1 MKIFDIAL
9 KDLTHSFR
17 SAFALMF
24 MFVIPLLVTG
34 MFYLMFGNVTS
45 SGNSEF
51 QLPKTKVVVAN
62 LDQGSP
68 ALAESM
74 AALGQAGTA
83 PSSMGEMIG
92 QALQSD
98 AFAQVIEVK
107 SVADAASARQ
117 VVDNREAGVAVIFP
131 PDFSAAYVNGNEAKA
146 EIEIYQDPASSL
158 GAGVVKA
165 ILGQF
170 SDTLS
175 GMKIA
180 MMVTLTQPGAR
191 TDMAAVGTVVQ
202 QYMAWSTVQAQNP
215 GATITIRTPPA
226 AAEKPASPIT
236 QIVGP
241 IMSGMLIFF
250 AFFTGASSTQTILT
264 EDEEG
269 TLPRLMTTPTTQT
282 TILGG
287 KFLAVALTV
296 LVQVTLLLI
305 AANLVFGIQ
314 LGALPSVALT
324 AIGIICCA
332 TTFGI
337 FLTSW
342 VKSTRQGGAVYG
354 GLMTVTGMVGMMGI
368 FTGGGAG
375 ETVSLVMPQGWAVRG
390 LLMSMNQASLGDV
403 ALNLLALLAW
413 SLVFFIIGVLRFQ
426 KRFA

>member
-9 KDLTHSFR
+9 KDLTRSFR

-45 SGNSEF
+45 TGNSEF
-51 QLPKTKVVVAN
+51 QVPKTKVVVAN

-74 AALGQAGTA
+74 TALGQAGNA
-83 PSSMGEMIG
+83 PSSMGEMIS
-92 QALQSD
+92 QALQGDS
-98 AFAQVIEVK
+98 FTKLIEVK
-107 SVADAASARQ
+107 RVADAASARQ
-117 VVDNREAGVAVIFP
+117 AVDKREAGVAVIFP
-131 PDFSAAYVNGNEAKA
+131 ANFSEAYAAAGESKA

-158 GAGVVKA
+158 GAGVVKS

-180 MMVTLTQPGAR
+180 MMVTLTQPGAK
-191 TDMAAVGTVVQ
+191 TDMAAVGAVVQ
-202 QYMAWSTVQAQNP
+202 QYMTWSQNP
-215 GATITIRTPPA
+215 GATIAVRTPPA

-236 QIVGP
+236 QIIGP
-241 IMSGMLIFF
+241 IMSGMFIFF

-269 TLPRLMTTPTTQT
+269 TLPRLMTTPTAQS

-314 LGALPSVALT
+314 LGALPSVALA

-342 VKSTRQGGAVYG
+342 VKSTRQSGAVYG
-354 GLMTVTGMVGMMGI
+354 GLMTVTGMVGMMGV
-368 FTGGGAG
+368 FTNGGAG
-375 ETVSLVMPQGWAVRG
+375 ETASLIMPQGWAVRG
-390 LLMSMNQASLGDV
+390 LLMTMNQAALGDV
-403 ALNLLALLAW
+403 ALNTLVLLAW
-413 SLVFFIIGVLRFQ
+413 SLVFFVIGVLRFQ

>member
-1 MKIFDIAL
+1 MKLFDIAL
-9 KDLTHSFR
+9 KDLTRSFR

-34 MFYLMFGNVTS
+34 MFYLMFGNVS

-51 QLPKTKVVVAN
+51 QLPKTKVVLAN

-68 ALAESM
+68 ALTDSM
-74 AALGQAGTA
+74 AALGQNGSIT
-83 PSSMGEMIG
+83 MGEMIS
-92 QALQSD
+92 QALQSN

-107 SVADAASARQ
+107 PMADAASARQ
-117 VVDNREAGVAVIFP
+117 AVDKREAGVAVIFP
-131 PDFSAAYVNGNEAKA
+131 ANFSAAYAAGNDTKA
-146 EIEIYQDPASSL
+146 EIEIYQDPAASL
-158 GAGVVKA
+158 GAGVVKS

-170 SDTLS
+170 SDSLA

-180 MMVTLTQPGAR
+180 MMVTFAQPGAK
-191 TDMAAVGTVVQ
+191 TDMTAIGAVVQ
-202 QYMAWSTVQAQNP
+202 QYMAWTQNP
-215 GATITIRTPPA
+215 GATITVRTPPSA
-226 AAEKPASPIT
+226 PAKPASPLT

-241 IMSGMLIFF
+241 IMGGMLIFF

-269 TLPRLMTTPTTQT
+269 TLPRLMTTPTSQT

-287 KFLAVALTV
+287 KFLAVGLTV

-305 AANLVFGIQ
+305 AASLVFGIQ
-314 LGALPSVALT
+314 WGALPNVALT
-324 AIGIICCA
+324 AVGIICCA

-342 VKSTRQGGAVYG
+342 VKSTRQAGAVYG
-354 GLMTVTGMVGMMGI
+354 GLMTVTGMVGMMGV

-375 ETVSLVMPQGWAVRG
+375 ETASLVMPQGWAVRG
-390 LLMSMNQASLGDV
+390 LMMSMNQAVLSDV
-403 ALNLLALLAW
+403 AFNMLVLLAW
-413 SLVFFIIGVLRFQ
+413 SLVFFVIGVLRFQ

>member
-1 MKIFDIAL
+1 MKILDIAL
-9 KDLTHSFR
+9 KDLTRSFR

-51 QLPKTKVVVAN
+51 QLPKTKVVLAN
-62 LDQGSP
+62 LDQGSST
-68 ALAESM
+68 LADSM
-74 AALGQAGTA
+74 TALGQNGNTT
-83 PSSMGEMIG
+83 MGEMIS

-98 AFAQVIEVK
+98 SFARLIEVK
-107 SVADAASARQ
+107 RVSDAASARQ
-117 VVDNREAGVAVIFP
+117 AVDNREAGVAVIFP
-131 PDFSAAYVNGNEAKA
+131 DNFSAAYVANDETKA
-146 EIEIYQDPASSL
+146 GIEVYQDPASNL
-158 GAGVVKA
+158 GAGVVKS
-165 ILGQF
+165 ILGQY

-180 MMVTLTQPGAR
+180 MMVTFAQPGAK
-191 TDMAAVGTVVQ
+191 TDTAAVGAVVQ
-202 QYMAWSTVQAQNP
+202 QYTTWSAAQAQSPN
-215 GATITIRTPPA
+215 ATITVRTPPA
-226 AAEKPASPIT
+226 AAKKPASPIT
-236 QIVGP
+236 QIIGP
-241 IMSGMLIFF
+241 IMSGMFIFF

-269 TLPRLMTTPTTQT
+269 TLPRLMTTPTAQS

-314 LGALPSVALT
+314 LGALPGVVLT

-342 VKSTRQGGAVYG
+342 VKSTRQSGAVYG
-354 GLMTVTGMVGMMGI
+354 GLMTVTGMVGMMGV
-368 FTGGGAG
+368 FTNGGAG
-375 ETVSLVMPQGWAVRG
+375 ETASLVMPQGWAVRG
-390 LLMSMNQASLGDV
+390 LLMTMNQAALGDV
-403 ALNLLALLAW
+403 ALNMLVLLAW
-413 SLVFFIIGVLRFQ
+413 SLVFFMIGMLRFQ